1 MRFARTSSTL
11 RKSTEMSD
19 AYGER
24 GRLLGRGAFGEVFLY
39 ERTNVVVPNE
49 DATDEGGKASMR
61 DGNAMKKVRLLARCP
76 SHN

>member
-1 MRFARTSSTL
+1 MRFARTSSPL

-39 ERTNVVVPNE
+39 ESGRNVVVANE

-61 DGNAMKKVRLLARCP
+61 DGNAIRRP
-76 SHN
+76 SVNSGDT